1 MDAPNP
7 SASPTFANKTPLHIG
22 SVGLAVRDLDRM
34 VAYYRDAIGL
44 SVLERSDN
52 GARLGAG
59 DVTLV
64 ELEHR
69 PDFKPDD
76 EREAGLYHTAF
87 LMPTRAD
94 LARWLLHAAQHRV
107 PLTGASD
114 HGVSE
119 AIYLDDPEGNG
130 IEVYRDRPASEWR
143 WENGLVAMI
152 TEPLDLNDLAASA
165 GTEGYAGVPAGLRIG
180 HIHLRVG
187 DLATAKDFYIGAVGL
202 ELTRERRGASF
213 MSSARYH
220 HHVGA
225 NVWHSTGAGRRD
237 DERAGLAWFA
247 IEAADPETRSALR
260 ARLQAAGVAIDEG
273 PHGLTARDPF
283 GTRVRV

>member
-7 SASPTFANKTPLHIG
+7 SASPTFASKTPLHIG
-22 SVGLAVRDLDRM
+22 TVGLAVRDLDK
-34 VAYYRDAIGL
+34 VTAFYRDALGL
-44 SVLERSDN
+44 SVLARSAT
-52 GARLGAG
+52 GAKLGAG

-94 LARWLLHAAQHRV
+94 LARWLIHAAQTRV

-130 IEVYRDRPASEWR
+130 VEIYRDRAANEWR

-152 TEPLDLNDLAASA
+152 TEPLDLDDLAAAA
-165 GTEGYAGVPAGLRIG
+165 GGQAYAGAPAGLRIG

-187 DLATAKDFYIGAVGL
+187 DLAAAKNFYIGAAGL
-202 ELTRERRGASF
+202 ELTRERHGASF

-220 HHVGA
+220 HHVGI
-225 NVWHSTGAGRRD
+225 NVWHSKDAGRRD
-237 DERAGLAWFA
+237 DSRAGLAWFQ
-247 IEAADPETRSALR
+247 IESADAESRNALA
-260 ARLQAAGVAIDEG
+260 ARLRAAGVAIDENAQG
-273 PHGLTARDPF
+273 ATARDPF
-283 GTRVRV
+283 GTQVRF